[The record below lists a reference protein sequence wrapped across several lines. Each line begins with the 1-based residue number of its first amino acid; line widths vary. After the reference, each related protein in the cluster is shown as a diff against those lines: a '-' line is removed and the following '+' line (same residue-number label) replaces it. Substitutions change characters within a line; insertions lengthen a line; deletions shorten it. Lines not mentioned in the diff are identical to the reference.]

1 MMRSVL
7 SSRDHAH
14 ALQALFIEAGYVGC
28 EPPMLQPADVFL
40 DNAGEDLRGR
50 LLLSADASGKELC
63 LRPELT
69 IPACRAWLQQG
80 GTEPGR
86 ISCAGPVFRQR
97 QPGPTEFYQA
107 GLENF
112 GRTDLEAADAEVL
125 ALVLSAA
132 SKIGKRSF
140 HVTFGDAVLFQR
152 FVEGMG
158 LPLAWR
164 RRILRGHRA
173 GKALRDITGAT
184 AAPGTVDHSGLLAA
198 LDGADRAGARALVE
212 DLLAIAGIAPVG
224 GRSAS
229 EIADRFLEQAALRAS
244 GPFPTEKQGWLE
256 DFLQISGDPDKAL
269 RAMRRLAATAKIDL
283 QEEFQRFETRL
294 GFFTAHGLDVA
305 SLNFS
310 AAFTRPLDYYTGF
323 MFEAHEKQAEP
334 GKPVL
339 GGGRYDH
346 LMARLSGGRTIPA
359 VGGAVWVERLSGG
372 ILSGGIHG

>member
-1 MMRSVL
+1 MRSGL
-7 SSRDHAH
+7 KGRDRAH

-28 EPPMLQPADVFL
+28 EPPVLQPAHVFL
-40 DNAGEDLRGR
+40 DHAGEDLRGR
-50 LLLSADASGKELC
+50 LLLTSDAAGEEMC

-69 IPACRAWLQQG
+69 IPACRAWLAQASAESGQ
-80 GTEPGR
+80 
-86 ISCAGPVFRQR
+86 ISCAGAVFRQR
-97 QPGPTEFYQA
+97 QAGPVEFYQA

-112 GRTDLEAADAEVL
+112 GRTDHEAADAEVL
-125 ALVLSAA
+125 ALVLGAVGKI
-132 SKIGKRSF
+132 SKVPLR
-140 HVTFGDAVLFQR
+140 VTFGDAALFQH

-173 GKALRDITGAT
+173 GKTLAEITRALTPTETI
-184 AAPGTVDHSGLLAA
+184 DHSGVLAA
-198 LDGADRAGARALVE
+198 LEGADRAGARALVE

-244 GPFPTEKQGWLE
+244 GPFPREKQAWLE
-256 DFLQISGDPDKAL
+256 NFLQIDGDPDKAL
-269 RAMRRLAATAKIDL
+269 RDMRRQATLAKIDL
-283 QEEFQRFETRL
+283 DADFASFETRL
-294 GFFTAHGLDVA
+294 GFFSAHGLDVA
-305 SLNFS
+305 ALNFS

-323 MFEAHEKQAEP
+323 MFEAHETSAQHQN
-334 GKPVL
+334 PVL

-359 VGGAVWVERLSGG
+359 LGAAVWVELLSGG
-372 ILSGGIHG
+372 AHG